1 MIMICFLSNF
11 VIADE
16 TEQLA
21 KCRADKVLYQ
31 SEIIQTEADLRFC
44 KLSDE
49 HYKKLYESEVFWG
62 NVKTIAFMIA
72 LGLLASK

>member
-1 MIMICFLSNF
+1 MICFLSNC
-11 VIADE
+11 VKADD
-16 TEQLA
+16 TEKLE
-21 KCRADKVLYQ
+21 KCRADKILYQ
-31 SEIIQTEADLRFC
+31 AEIIQTEADLRFC

-62 NVKTIAFMIA
+62 NVKSIAFMVA